1 MFWLSKPNLIN
12 FGNKVL
18 GVDLLATKFKRRE
31 DFKSDLEYK
40 DYLINTMKPDMLV
53 VCNKSSDW
61 KPASGYYRRSH
72 PRPMR
77 IDFQ

>member
-1 MFWLSKPNLIN
+1 M
-12 FGNKVL
+12 
-18 GVDLLATKFKRRE
+18 LATKFKRRE

-40 DYLINTMKPDMLV
+40 DYLINTMKPNMLV

-72 PRPMR
+72 PRPKQ
-77 IDFQ
+77 INFQSENLKGRFEGTFPSVTD